1 MKKYSRTHEW
11 VEVTDGIAVVGITDY
26 AQKELGDV
34 VYVELPKTGIQVSEG
49 APTAVLES
57 TKAASDFYSP
67 LSGLIIEV
75 NDTLKTDSGLINRSP
90 EKEGWIYKMRIQNVN
105 ELDRLMNLDDYLSSI
120 Q

>member
-11 VEVTDGIAVVGITDY
+11 VEITDGIATVGITDY

-34 VYVELPKTGIQVSEG
+34 VFVELPKTGINVAEG

-67 LSGLIIEV
+67 ISGTILMV
-75 NDTLKTDSGLINRSP
+75 NKELNNDSGLINRSP
-90 EKEGWIYKMRIQNVN
+90 EKDGWIYKMSVKDEK
-105 ELDRLMNLDDYLSSI
+105 ELDRLLNIDDYLTI
-120 Q
+120 VH